1 MKNLTI
7 LIFCLFCFQSFAQE
21 IEVDIL
27 STEIG
32 IEDQHFKPS
41 LCLTVVRVPTSGALI
56 GVIEDIRDCFYTR
69 KANKASTSKMKI
81 DLTALKSIKSPALG
95 SHLQKMDS
103 QLEFLFSE
111 GE

>member
-1 MKNLTI
+1 MKNLII
-7 LIFCLFCFQSFAQE
+7 LIICLFCFQSYAQE

-27 STEIG
+27 SAEIG
-32 IEDQHFKPS
+32 IEDQDFKQS
-41 LCLTVVRVPTSGALI
+41 LCLTVVRVPASGVLI
-56 GVIEDIRDCFYTR
+56 GVLEDIRDCFYTR
-69 KANKASTSKMKI
+69 KAKKAPTSKMKI
-81 DLTALKSIKSPALG
+81 DFSALKTIKSDALG